1 MGFDEEVRVY
11 FSLSKPSVVKTRP
24 GQGKLCALSWT
35 CVIQLN
41 DELAV
46 AASALKTI
54 EQSGWTQIMSP
65 PLEYGGNLKAILPTL
80 VAW

>member
-1 MGFDEEVRVY
+1 MKKLEYTSVY
-11 FSLSKPSVVKTRP
+11 LNLQWSRHDQSKEKYVHFS
-24 GQGKLCALSWT
+24 WI

-54 EQSGWTQIMSP
+54 EQSGWTQIKSP
-65 PLEYGGNLKAILPTL
+65 PVEYGGNLKAILPTT